1 MTRLFSA
8 RLLKY
13 SLLLSV
19 FIYLY
24 APIAVLIANSFN
36 ASRYGIGWQ
45 GFTLNWYSKLLDN
58 QTLMAAVFNSLLVAT
73 LSATAAAVIG
83 TLTATALYRYPFRI
97 KPAVN
102 FMLFS
107 NMLTP
112 DIVMAISLLAAF
124 IVIGLQLGF
133 WSLLIA
139 HITFCLPYVVATVFA
154 RLAGSDPR
162 ILEAARDLGA
172 SEAQIISRIIVPMA
186 MPAILSGWLLSF
198 TLSLDDVVVS
208 TFVTG
213 PGYEILPIKV
223 YAMVRVGVVPE
234 VNALATL
241 LLVVS
246 LSLVV
251 LSQIISRK
259 EG

>member
-1 MTRLFSA
+1 MTRLF
-8 RLLKY
+8 RY
-13 SLLLSV
+13 GLLLAV
-19 FIYLY
+19 FAYLY
-24 APIAVLIANSFN
+24 APIAVLIGNSFN
-36 ASRYGIGWQ
+36 ASRYGIEWH
-45 GFTLNWYSKLLDN
+45 GFTTEWYAKLFHN
-58 QTLMAAVFNSLLVAT
+58 ETLMAAVANSMTVAL

-97 KPAVN
+97 KPAVS

-124 IVIGLQLGF
+124 IVIGIELGF

-139 HITFCLPYVVATVFA
+139 HITFCLPYVVATVYA

-172 SEAQIISRIIVPMA
+172 SEAQIVWRIIVPMA
-186 MPAILSGWLLSF
+186 LPAILSGWLLSF

-208 TFVTG
+208 TFATG

-223 YAMVRVGVVPE
+223 YAMVRVGVAPE
-234 VNALATL
+234 INALATL

-246 LSLVV
+246 LSLVI

>member
-1 MTRLFSA
+1 MIRHFKHGYMLA
-8 RLLKY
+8 
-13 SLLLSV
+13 V
-19 FIYLY
+19 FAYLY

-45 GFTLNWYSKLLDN
+45 GFTLGWYNKLLGDE
-58 QTLMAAVFNSLLVAT
+58 TLMAAVFNSLLVAT
-73 LSATAAAVIG
+73 LSATAAVIIG
-83 TLTATALYRYPFRI
+83 TLTATALYRYSFRI

-102 FMLFS
+102 FLLFS

-124 IVIGLQLGF
+124 IVIGLELGF

-139 HITFCLPYVVATVFA
+139 HITFCLPYVVATVYA
-154 RLAGSDPR
+154 RLAGSDPK

-223 YAMVRVGVVPE
+223 YAMVRVGVAPE
-234 VNALATL
+234 INALATL

>member
-1 MTRLFSA
+1 MTR
-8 RLLKY
+8 
-13 SLLLSV
+13 V
-19 FIYLY
+19 FKFGLMAAVFVYLY
-24 APIAVLIANSFN
+24 APIAVLIGNSFN

-45 GFTLNWYSKLLDN
+45 GFTFNWYIKLLHN
-58 QTLMAAVFNSLLVAT
+58 ETLMTAVFNSLLVAT
-73 LSATAAAVIG
+73 LSATAAVVIG

-124 IVIGLQLGF
+124 IVIGLELGF

-139 HITFCLPYVVATVFA
+139 HVTFCLPYVVATVYA

-172 SEAQIISRIIVPMA
+172 SETQIIWRIIVPMA

-223 YAMVRVGVVPE
+223 YAMVRVGVAPE
-234 VNALATL
+234 INALATL

-246 LSLVV
+246 LALVV

>member
-1 MTRLFSA
+1 MTRLFKWA
-8 RLLKY
+8 LLA
-13 SLLLSV
+13 SV

-24 APIAVLIANSFN
+24 APIAVLIGNSFN
-36 ASRYGIGWQ
+36 ASRYGIEWG
-45 GFTLNWYSKLLDN
+45 GFTTSWYAKLFHN
-58 QTLMAAVFNSLLVAT
+58 ETLMTAVFNSMTVA
-73 LSATAAAVIG
+73 LISATAAAIIG

-97 KPAVN
+97 KPAVS

-124 IVIGLQLGF
+124 IVIGLELGF
-133 WSLLIA
+133 WSLLIS
-139 HITFCLPYVVATVFA
+139 HITFCLPYVAATVFA

-172 SEAQIISRIIVPMA
+172 SEAQIVSRIIVPMA
-186 MPAILSGWLLSF
+186 LPAILSGWLLSF

-223 YAMVRVGVVPE
+223 YAMVRVGVAPE
-234 VNALATL
+234 INALATL

-246 LSLVV
+246 LSFVI

>member
-1 MTRLFSA
+1 MTRLFST
-8 RLLKY
+8 RLLNF

-19 FIYLY
+19 FVYLY
-24 APIAVLIANSFN
+24 APIAVLIGNSFN

-45 GFTLNWYSKLLDN
+45 GFTLDWYAKLLDN
-58 QTLMAAVFNSLLVAT
+58 ETLMTAVFNSLLVAT

-139 HITFCLPYVVATVFA
+139 HITFCLPYVVATVYA

-246 LSLVV
+246 LLLVV